1 MNENLGRFYQER
13 KFITMKQAVATTHAP
28 AAIGPYSQAIVSGDL
43 IFTSGQIPLD
53 PASGELVQGDI
64 QAQTRQVFSNLRE
77 VLQEA
82 GASLD
87 DAVKVNVYMTDL
99 KDFAALN
106 EVYAT
111 FFTQP
116 YPARSCVEVSSLP
129 KGAQVEIEII
139 ARKPQ
144 A

>member
-1 MNENLGRFYQER
+1 
-13 KFITMKQAVATTHAP
+13 MKQAVATTHAP

-77 VLQEA
+77 VLKEA

-116 YPARSCVEVSSLP
+116 YSARSCVEVSNLP
-129 KGAQVEIEII
+129 KSAQVEIEII

>member
-1 MNENLGRFYQER
+1 
-13 KFITMKQAVATTHAP
+13 MKQAVATTHAP

-77 VLQEA
+77 VLKEA

-129 KGAQVEIEII
+129 KGAQVEIEIV

>member
-1 MNENLGRFYQER
+1 
-13 KFITMKQAVATTHAP
+13 MKQAVATTHAP

-77 VLQEA
+77 VLKEA

-116 YPARSCVEVSSLP
+116 YPARSCVEVSNLP
-129 KGAQVEIEII
+129 KSAQVEIEII

>member
-1 MNENLGRFYQER
+1 
-13 KFITMKQAVATTHAP
+13 MKQAVATTHAP
-28 AAIGPYSQAIVSGDL
+28 AAIGPYSQATVSGDL

-139 ARKPQ
+139 ARKAQ

>member
-1 MNENLGRFYQER
+1 M
-13 KFITMKQAVATTHAP
+13 
-28 AAIGPYSQAIVSGDL
+28 
-43 IFTSGQIPLD
+43 
-53 PASGELVQGDI
+53 QGDI

>member
-1 MNENLGRFYQER
+1 
-13 KFITMKQAVATTHAP
+13 MKQAVATTHAP

-77 VLQEA
+77 VLKEA

-139 ARKPQ
+139 ARKAQ

>member
-1 MNENLGRFYQER
+1 MNENPGHFYQER
-13 KFITMKQAVATTHAP
+13 KFITMKQAVATIHAP

>member
-1 MNENLGRFYQER
+1 
-13 KFITMKQAVATTHAP
+13 MKQAVATTHAP

-77 VLQEA
+77 VLKEA

-99 KDFAALN
+99 KDFASLN

>member
-1 MNENLGRFYQER
+1 
-13 KFITMKQAVATTHAP
+13 MKQAVATTHAP

-43 IFTSGQIPLD
+43 IFTSGQIPLN

-64 QAQTRQVFSNLRE
+64 QTQTRQVFSNLRE

>member
-1 MNENLGRFYQER
+1 MFQVTDTKN
-13 KFITMKQAVATTHAP
+13 AP
-28 AAIGPYSQAIVSGDL
+28 AAIGPYSQAMAWNNL

-77 VLQEA
+77 VLKEA

>member
-1 MNENLGRFYQER
+1 
-13 KFITMKQAVATTHAP
+13 MKQAVATTHAP

-139 ARKPQ
+139 ARKAQ

>member
-1 MNENLGRFYQER
+1 
-13 KFITMKQAVATTHAP
+13 MKQAVATTHAP

-77 VLQEA
+77 VLKEA

-116 YPARSCVEVSSLP
+116 YPARSCVEVSNLP

>member
-1 MNENLGRFYQER
+1 MNENPGRFYQER

-43 IFTSGQIPLD
+43 IFTSGQIPLA

-111 FFTQP
+111 FFGEGG
-116 YPARSCVEVSSLP
+116 YPARSAVEVARLP
-129 KGAQVEIEII
+129 KDALVEIEVI
-139 ARKPQ
+139 AVK
-144 A
+144 

>member
-1 MNENLGRFYQER
+1 
-13 KFITMKQAVATTHAP
+13 MKQAVATTHAP

>member
-1 MNENLGRFYQER
+1 
-13 KFITMKQAVATTHAP
+13 MKVIHTDLAP

-77 VLQEA
+77 VLKEA

>member
-1 MNENLGRFYQER
+1 
-13 KFITMKQAVATTHAP
+13 MKQAVATTHAP
-28 AAIGPYSQAIVSGDL
+28 AAIGPYSQAIVSGDM

-77 VLQEA
+77 VLKEA

-129 KGAQVEIEII
+129 KGAQVEIEIV

>member
-1 MNENLGRFYQER
+1 
-13 KFITMKQAVATTHAP
+13 MKQTVATTHAP

-77 VLQEA
+77 VLKEA

>member
-1 MNENLGRFYQER
+1 
-13 KFITMKQAVATTHAP
+13 MKQAVATTHAP

-77 VLQEA
+77 VLKEA

>member
-1 MNENLGRFYQER
+1 
-13 KFITMKQAVATTHAP
+13 MKQAVATTHAP

-129 KGAQVEIEII
+129 KGAQVEIEIL
-139 ARKPQ
+139 ARKAQ

>member
-1 MNENLGRFYQER
+1 MNVIN
-13 KFITMKQAVATTHAP
+13 TNNAP

-139 ARKPQ
+139 ARKAQ

>member
-1 MNENLGRFYQER
+1 
-13 KFITMKQAVATTHAP
+13 MKQAVATTNAP